1 MSTLNEIITFE
12 LESEHDFEHEL
23 EYNLTQKPQFSTPKI
38 YNAKGDLSK
47 RWYVYYSYRN
57 PLTNK
62 LVRQQNIYGQANQFK
77 FKEDRFALLA
87 VYRRRLIKLL
97 KAGYNPYI
105 DNTDFYYSTKDN
117 ESQKGLTTSNSKIG
131 RENIPTSPIAN
142 NSPTPI
148 AESKVFEEPKMTLQ
162 QAFDFS
168 LKLKEKVVA
177 ERTLKDYTGRAKK
190 LITWVKKKHPE
201 VMTIDQL
208 NKKVISLFL
217 HDVLSTTSPR
227 NYNNFRTDFSSLMQ
241 TLEDNDIIKSNPVKK
256 IKALKTNPQRN
267 KTYSL
272 AKQTEIFD
280 YLEVND
286 PVLLLFIKFI
296 SYNFLRPIEACRIRI
311 KDINLE
317 ENTIQFVAKNSP
329 LKTKRIPEILLKDL
343 PDLSGLD
350 GDLFLFTPDKI
361 GGTWDTTED
370 NKRDYFSKRYK
381 KVVKDHFQLGKN
393 YGLYSFRHT
402 FITKLYR
409 ALVKDS
415 SPHEAKSR
423 LMLITG
429 HSTMS
434 ALEKYLRDI
443 DAAIADD
450 YSHLL

>member
-12 LESEHDFEHEL
+12 QKSEHAFEHEL
-23 EYNLTQKPQFSTPKI
+23 EYNLTQSPQFSTPKI
-38 YNAKGDLSK
+38 YTANGDLSQ
-47 RWYVYYSYRN
+47 RWYVYYSYRD
-57 PLTNK
+57 PKTNT
-62 LVRQQNIYGQANQFK
+62 LVRQKNIYGRTNKYK
-77 FKEDRFALLA
+77 FKEDRLTLLT

-97 KAGYNPYI
+97 KSGYNPYQV
-105 DNTDFYYSTKDN
+105 NTDLYYSLQNKKKQ
-117 ESQKGLTTSNSKIG
+117 E
-131 RENIPTSPIAN
+131 EPITDKPVEKETASL
-142 NSPTPI
+142 NSPPKTSQEHHNTSV
-148 AESKVFEEPKMTLQ
+148 AQEHKMTLQ
-162 QAFDFS
+162 AAFDYS

-177 ERTLKDYTGRAKK
+177 ERTLKDYAGRAKK
-190 LITWVKKKHPE
+190 LITWVKKNHPQ
-201 VMTIDQL
+201 VVTIDQL

-227 NYNNFRTDFSSLMQ
+227 NYNNIRTDFSSLMQ
-241 TLEDNDIIKSNPVKK
+241 TMEDNDIIKSNPIKK

-280 YLEVND
+280 YLEAND

-343 PDLSGLD
+343 PDLRRLD
-350 GDLFLFTPDKI
+350 GELFLFTPDKI
-361 GGTWDTTED
+361 GGTWDTTEN

-381 KVVKDHFQLGKN
+381 KVVKDHFQLGEN

-415 SPHEAKSR
+415 SPYEAKSR

-429 HSTMS
+429 HSTMG

-443 DAAIADD
+443 DAEIPDD
-450 YSHLL
+450 YSHFLS